1 MNIDEVMKALD
12 KLTPIEMLVLKGI
25 VSGDGDIGGRMA
37 SSHPDAEPPVP
48 NSRKRFLEKL
58 SKALPEAEMS
68 FLLDELHP

>member
-1 MNIDEVMKALD
+1 MNVDEVIEALD
-12 KLTPIEMLVLKGI
+12 KLSPIEMLVLKGI

-37 SSHPDAEPPVP
+37 SSHPDAVPPVP
-48 NSRKRFLEKL
+48 AGRKRFLEEL